1 MKTLKYIF
9 FFSFIILVIVQACKE
24 DIHSPINQGGEVPS
38 PIKNPVVE
46 SLPGAGKITYQ
57 LPSDE
62 NLLCVKATYEAP
74 IGVTREVKASYY
86 TNNMIVEGFGDTLE
100 HKVSLC
106 TVGRNNLE
114 SSPVTVTLKPQTP
127 SIVGIFKSIT
137 ESIRETYGGIK
148 FNVDNPG
155 EADVRI
161 YVSTTDSIGEWI
173 AAETFYTST
182 AKVDFSVRGYDSIAR
197 PFRIN
202 VKDRWDNSSDTYENT
217 FHPWFEEK
225 LDKTKFRQVTLPT
238 DQNTPH
244 MTGRTMDRIWDESY
258 SNTDFV
264 TTVGYGI
271 PQWFTFDL
279 GVTARLSRIVV
290 YNRSSGATY
299 IYNAGSIK
307 EWEIF
312 GSMNP
317 NPDGSFDSS
326 WIPMRK
332 EPCVS
337 FKPSGLPVG
346 EYSNEDIQRQI
357 DGEEFEFDAN
367 EVPVRYLRWKTN
379 AVWGGTSIGHINLVE
394 ITLYGS
400 VVKGNN

>member
-1 MKTLKYIF
+1 M
-9 FFSFIILVIVQACKE
+9 QACKE